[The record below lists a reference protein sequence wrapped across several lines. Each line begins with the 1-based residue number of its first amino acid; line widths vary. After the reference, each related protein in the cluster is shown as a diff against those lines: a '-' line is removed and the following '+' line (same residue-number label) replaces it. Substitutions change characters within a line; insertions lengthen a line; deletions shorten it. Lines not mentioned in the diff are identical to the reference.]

1 MRYWHKTSVLAVT
14 LLSSLIATT
23 AAKGEQVDAK
33 LNQGHIWGTVTVHKD
48 VVSWDLQIRDTKP
61 NDKGV
66 NGKIVLDREVNLDS
80 IDYRSNETSGGK
92 VLKWKDQKGKKEN
105 GPIRGARLH
114 LCEEGD
120 CREVAY
126 IPER

>member
-23 AAKGEQVDAK
+23 GAKGEQVDAK

-48 VVSWDLQIRDTKP
+48 VVSWDLQIRDTRP
-61 NDKGV
+61 NDKGL
-66 NGKIVLDREVNLDS
+66 NGLLVLDRKFDQDATRYGS
-80 IDYRSNETSGGK
+80 RRTSGGK
-92 VLKWKDQKGKKEN
+92 VLRWKGVKGDKE
-105 GPIRGARLH
+105 GKDIRGARLH
-114 LCEEGD
+114 LCEGGD